1 MLIRSLILGVMPPRA
16 QHLCT
21 FEAGAGPSR
30 QCLTRL
36 ALQRVWEGVYLG
48 RPVVLKQRFSKHYRH
63 PALDARLT
71 QARLRQVRAQC
82 SMLH

>member
-1 MLIRSLILGVMPPRA
+1 MVFRSFIFGVFLPRA

-21 FEAGAGPSR
+21 NEAGAEPSR

-71 QARLRQVRAQC
+71 QARLRQV
-82 SMLH
+82 HT